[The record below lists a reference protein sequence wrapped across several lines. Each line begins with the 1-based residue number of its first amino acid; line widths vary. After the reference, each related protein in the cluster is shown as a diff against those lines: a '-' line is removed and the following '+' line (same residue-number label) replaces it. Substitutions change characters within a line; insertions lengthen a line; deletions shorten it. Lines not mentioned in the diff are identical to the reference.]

1 MTLKEREMNATRH
14 MPNRG
19 EALLSNAE
27 LAELLAIS
35 SDLEDERPVV
45 KKPSTHQLYMQFL
58 QISLANAPN
67 TSLPNLTLKEQHL
80 LEQIAV
86 RSEMGNPISV
96 SEACQMRQFGC
107 ISTVHH
113 QIHKLST
120 AGLVVL
126 DSDQN
131 DRRKKFI
138 SLSKDGLEYF
148 KQIENCLDTA
158 LMRQ

>member
-1 MTLKEREMNATRH
+1 
-14 MPNRG
+14 MP
-19 EALLSNAE
+19 
-27 LAELLAIS
+27 
-35 SDLEDERPVV
+35 
-45 KKPSTHQLYMQFL
+45 
-58 QISLANAPN
+58 
-67 TSLPNLTLKEQHL
+67 
-80 LEQIAV
+80 V